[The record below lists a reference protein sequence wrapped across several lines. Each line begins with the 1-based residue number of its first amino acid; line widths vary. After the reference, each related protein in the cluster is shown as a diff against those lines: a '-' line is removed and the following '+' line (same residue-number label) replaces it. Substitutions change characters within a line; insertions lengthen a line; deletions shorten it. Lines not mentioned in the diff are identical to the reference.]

1 MCAVTTDSTPLP
13 SLRAQTR
20 NLPRERNTSSCSGDG
35 GSQSAMTMKNGKV
48 VRFGAITL
56 PASKS
61 ESNRALMIAA
71 YGGFEPDFQNLS
83 DSKDTL
89 VLKNALLSIDALA
102 PSVARHDMVNDEIFR
117 HVIPSREASVS
128 MPKNVQRIINIADC
142 GTAARFLTTYLAC
155 HEGEWLL
162 TGTDRMKQ
170 RPMAPLVDALRSLGA
185 DIQYAGKEGCL
196 PLRIQGKPIAG
207 GKVSIDASVSSQF
220 VSSLLL
226 AAPMWPQGLELELN
240 GNPSSIPYLDM
251 TLSMMCHFSAHAERH
266 GEVIIV
272 KPQSYVKQPFVIE
285 PDWSAASYWY
295 EMAAFSEEC
304 EIRLKGLGG
313 SAGTRYAPSAAHV
326 MPTDEGRSASTC
338 CLSRFD
344 INASSR
350 WQGDVVIAE
359 WMAPLGVGTFAEGED
374 VVLRKIP
381 FEKHP
386 LHFDFFNHP
395 DLYPTLAATCAGL
408 GVEARFTGLN
418 NLHLKESDRVV
429 AMQEELA
436 KMQESPIRFC
446 SHDDHRIVMALA
458 PLSML
463 VGLVAFDHPEVVEKS
478 YPNFW
483 KDADFLPI
491 HN

>member
-1 MCAVTTDSTPLP
+1 MENADHTPLP

-20 NLPRERNTSSCSGDG
+20 KSSRFDDAKRVNLPRERNTSSCSGDG
-35 GSQSAMTMKNGKV
+35 GSQSAMTMKSGKV
-48 VRFGAITL
+48 VRFGAIAL

-89 VLKNALLSIDALA
+89 VLKKALLTIDALA
-102 PSVARHDMVNDEIFR
+102 PSVARHDMVNNEVFR

-128 MPKNVQRIINIADC
+128 VPKNTQQIIDIADC

-155 HEGEWLL
+155 HEGDWLL

-170 RPMAPLVDALRSLGA
+170 RPMAPLVDSLRSLGA
-185 DIQYAGKEGCL
+185 DIQYTEKEGNL

-240 GNPSSIPYLDM
+240 GNTSSIPYLDM
-251 TLSMMCHFSAHAERH
+251 TLSMLCHFSAHAERH
-266 GEVIIV
+266 GEVITV
-272 KPQSYVKQPFVIE
+272 KPQPYVKQPFVIE

-313 SAGTRYAPSAAHV
+313 SLTS
-326 MPTDEGRSASTC
+326 
-338 CLSRFD
+338 L
-344 INASSR
+344 
-350 WQGDVVIAE
+350 QGDTIIAE
-359 WMAPLGVGTFAEGED
+359 WMAPLGVETFVEGED
-374 VVLRKIP
+374 IVLRKIP
-381 FEKHP
+381 SEKHP
-386 LHFDFFNHP
+386 LQFDFFNHP
-395 DLYPTLAATCAGL
+395 ELYPTLAATCAGL
-408 GVEARFTGLN
+408 GVEARFTGLD

-429 AMQEELA
+429 AIQEELA
-436 KMQESPIRFC
+436 KMQESPIHFY

-463 VGLVAFDHPEVVEKS
+463 VGSVAFDHPEVVEKS

-483 KDADFLPI
+483 KDTAFLPI

>member
-1 MCAVTTDSTPLP
+1 
-13 SLRAQTR
+13 
-20 NLPRERNTSSCSGDG
+20 
-35 GSQSAMTMKNGKV
+35 MTMKSGKV

-71 YGGFEPDFQNLS
+71 YGGFKPDFQNLS

-89 VLKNALLSIDALA
+89 VLKKALLTIDALA
-102 PSVARHDMVNDEIFR
+102 PCVARHDMVNNEVFQ

-128 MPKNVQRIINIADC
+128 VPKNTQQIIDIADC

-185 DIQYAGKEGCL
+185 DIQYTEKEGNL

-226 AAPMWPQGLELELN
+226 AAPMWPHGLELELN

-251 TLSMMCHFSAHAERH
+251 TLAMLCHFSAHAERH
-266 GEVIIV
+266 GEVITV
-272 KPQSYVKQPFVIE
+272 KPQPYVKQPFVIE

-313 SAGTRYAPSAAHV
+313 SLTS
-326 MPTDEGRSASTC
+326 
-338 CLSRFD
+338 L
-344 INASSR
+344 
-350 WQGDVVIAE
+350 QGDTIIAE
-359 WMAPLGVGTFAEGED
+359 WMAPLGVGTFVEGED
-374 VVLRKIP
+374 IVLRKIP

-408 GVEARFTGLN
+408 GVEARFTGLD
-418 NLHLKESDRVV
+418 NLHLKESDRVA

-436 KMQESPIRFC
+436 KVQDPKIHFC

-463 VGLVAFDHPEVVEKS
+463 VGSVAFDHPEVVEKS
-478 YPNFW
+478 FPNFW
-483 KDADFLPI
+483 KDTAFLPI